1 MRNKQRCF
9 QILHTAGQ
17 FLSTTII
24 AFIALLAI
32 FFVGVRM
39 AGIEMFSIES
49 NSMSPAF
56 PKDTLVFVRKVDPQT
71 IEIGDVITY
80 VFNADG
86 VLVTH
91 RVIDIEQEQEQFY
104 TKGDANNSKDPNP
117 VLWGNMIG
125 KVVLGIPKLGA
136 PIRYLTA
143 KENRVKIIIALFVI
157 GIISILRDILERIF
171 KKRKIHL
178 TREKDTAQSAATD
191 AENPAKDPFS
201 KAEKAYK
208 ISDRKKEDILYKY

>member
-1 MRNKQRCF
+1 MRNKQRWF

-24 AFIALLAI
+24 AFIALLAV

-39 AGIEMFSIES
+39 AGIEMFSVES

-71 IEIGDVITY
+71 IEIGDVVTY
-80 VFNADG
+80 VLNADG

-91 RVIDIEQEQEQFY
+91 RVVEIDTEHEQFY

-117 VLWGNMIG
+117 ILWGNTIG

-157 GIISILRDILERIF
+157 GIISILRDILEHIF
-171 KKRKIHL
+171 KKRKIHS
-178 TREKDTAQSAATD
+178 TREKDTTQSAATD
-191 AENPAKDPFS
+191 AENLTKDPYS
-201 KAEKAYK
+201 KAENAYT

>member
-1 MRNKQRCF
+1 MRNKQRWF

-24 AFIALLAI
+24 AFIALLAV

-39 AGIEMFSIES
+39 AGIEMFSVES

-71 IEIGDVITY
+71 IEIGDVVTY
-80 VFNADG
+80 VLNADG

-91 RVIDIEQEQEQFY
+91 RVVEIDTEHEQFY

-117 VLWGNMIG
+117 VLWGNTIG

-157 GIISILRDILERIF
+157 GIISILRDILEHTF
-171 KKRKIHL
+171 KKRKIHS
-178 TREKDTAQSAATD
+178 TREKDTTQSAATD
-191 AENPAKDPFS
+191 AENLTKDSYS
-201 KAEKAYK
+201 KAENAYT